1 MLSSSWQQHRHNE
14 HRRGNLY
21 RSLAQIMLSLAS
33 VPLPRIGSWTMD
45 DRGIISL
52 TNRPLS
58 DLTLLYDRH
67 QIPTDIPRVRRPLGQ
82 IQMRTFHIIATFL
95 TLYGSRT

>member
-1 MLSSSWQQHRHNE
+1 MLSSSWKQHRHDE
-14 HRRGNLY
+14 HRRKNLY
-21 RSLAQIMLSLAS
+21 HGLAKIMLSLAS

-58 DLTLLYDRH
+58 DLTLIWDRH
-67 QIPTDIPRVRRPLGQ
+67 QVPTNIPRVRKLLINFRVDVL
-82 IQMRTFHIIATFL
+82 RHCYLSNHVFFL
-95 TLYGSRT
+95 